1 MTAAFRIIPLLS
13 ALFWIVCIPSQMS
26 AQTLYQQKRAQIQ
39 SQQKETQ
46 GTIDQLDDRIRRVSD
61 RLDQASKEFNT
72 VNRNYKELTLL
83 ISLQQEKIKA
93 IERTIDQ
100 TGREI
105 ELIRQNLDMLDAE
118 SERLIQEYKK
128 TLTYLYMYGKT
139 HTLALLFLSP
149 SINKMLVRS
158 VYLRKYEQFRTQQVQ
173 LIRQTQDLQRISM
186 NDLGEA
192 NRANDSLLV
201 LQTREQKV
209 LREKED
215 RLESEIRRIR
225 SDQNDLKKQIADFRR
240 QQEELNSELERLSLV
255 EDRLQE
261 AERERQRM
269 LELARQ
275 IENEG
280 ERAKAVETYSTPVA
294 IRRSA
299 TAEDLAQFERDFLAA
314 RGSLPWPVQNGVV
327 TERFGVKVHPV
338 FKTKIQNAGVDISVP
353 ARSAVRAV
361 NDGIVYAIQPFL
373 GYGDVILVNHGQ
385 YKTAYGN
392 LSDIRVSTDQIVR
405 RGDVVGL
412 SGTSESIR
420 GEVVFFL
427 IRDGTDNVD
436 PEPWLSSRVK

>member
-1 MTAAFRIIPLLS
+1 MERIPRILTLLAILS
-13 ALFWIVCIPSQMS
+13 LSVLPTLS
-26 AQTLYQQKRAQIQ
+26 AQTLYEQKRAQIV
-39 SQQKETQ
+39 SQQQ
-46 GTIDQLDDRIRRVSD
+46 DARGTIVQIDDRIRIVSN

-72 VNRNYKELTLL
+72 VNRNYKELILL

-93 IERTIDQ
+93 IERTIEQ

-105 ELIRQNLDMLDAE
+105 DLIQENLEQLEQE
-118 SERLIQEYKK
+118 SERLVQEYKK

-158 VYLRKYEQFRTQQVQ
+158 VYLRKYEQYRTQQVQ
-173 LIRQTQDLQRISM
+173 KIRETQEFQRISIE
-186 NDLGEA
+186 DLANA
-192 NRANDSLLV
+192 NRSNDSLLV
-201 LQTREQKV
+201 VQTREQEV
-209 LREKED
+209 LKSKED
-215 RLESEIRRIR
+215 RLESEINRLRR
-225 SDQNDLKKQIADFRR
+225 DQNTFKKEISDYRK
-240 QQEELNSELERLSLV
+240 QQEELNSELERLSLM

-280 ERAKAVETYSTPVA
+280 ERARAVETYSTPVS
-294 IRRSA
+294 IRRTA
-299 TAEDLAQFERDFLAA
+299 TAEDLTSFERNFLAA
-314 RGSLPWPVQNGVV
+314 KGSLPWPVENGVI

-338 FKTKIQNAGVDISVP
+338 FKTKIQNAGIDISVP
-353 ARSAVRAV
+353 ARSSVRVV

-373 GYGDVILVNHGQ
+373 GYGDVVLVNHGQ

-392 LSDIRVSTDQIVR
+392 LSEIRVSTDQVVR
-405 RGDVVGL
+405 KGDVVGL
-412 SGTSESIR
+412 SGASESIR

-427 IRDGTDNVD
+427 IRDGTSNVD
-436 PEPWLSSRVK
+436 PEPWLTSRLK